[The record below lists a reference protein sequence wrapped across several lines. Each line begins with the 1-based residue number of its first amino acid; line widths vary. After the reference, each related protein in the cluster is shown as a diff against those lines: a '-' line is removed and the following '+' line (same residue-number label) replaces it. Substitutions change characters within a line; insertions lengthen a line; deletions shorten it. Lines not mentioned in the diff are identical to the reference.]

1 VRIACLELLA
11 VPMLEVAVVGLRR
24 EALERLQP
32 RGELVQVQ
40 CLGRQ
45 VVERQL

>member
-1 VRIACLELLA
+1 MWVACLELLA
-11 VPMLEVAVVGLRR
+11 VAMLEVAVVGLRR
-24 EALERLQP
+24 EVLKRLQA
-32 RGELVQVQ
+32 RGDLVQMQ